1 MTVGTVLK
9 HAREQAG
16 LSAEQLSE
24 RTKIQ
29 LYKIEA
35 LEEDDFSRLPE
46 GIYLDGIIQAY
57 SREVAIDSEAMV
69 ARARIERGKRPG
81 DWEVPFSA
89 PIDLRGA
96 SRPNDRY
103 PIYDPESDDQLGSF
117 VTERQ
122 TADAPA
128 APLDPRLVEHSPWAN
143 QPIRAP
149 FSAKGREPVVARTPA
164 VRPRRWR
171 AVLALLGLFAAA
183 FSGAYLYESNRT
195 LERDY
200 EPPSAPRQ
208 ATDVDRGTPKTEPN
222 PSAVTAVPPKAA
234 SQDAAVPPATQ
245 KPGSSQDRPV
255 DTSPSTA
262 SPNVAAEPASAA
274 STARPENV
282 ATSGTL
288 ANVAGSWRLKTQVES
303 SSYSRYEGLQLG
315 YEIRLDQKGDR
326 VTGTGRKIT
335 ENGTDIDPS
344 NQTPL
349 SLSGSI
355 AGDRLTLNF
364 VERGEL
370 RSTQGKFVLI
380 LDEAGKLRGRFSSS
394 AASLPVWSRP
404 IASLRRNSPTLPGFA
419 GGKSAG
425 SSIVFV
431 SPFRQ

>member
-9 HAREQAG
+9 QAREQAG

-103 PIYDPESDDQLGSF
+103 PIDDPESDDQLGSF

-149 FSAKGREPVVARTPA
+149 SSAKGRDPVVARTPA
-164 VRPRRWR
+164 VRPQPWR
-171 AVLALLGLFAAA
+171 AVLLALLGLFAAA

-195 LERDY
+195 LERDD
-200 EPPSAPRQ
+200 EAPSAPRQ
-208 ATDVDRGTPKTEPN
+208 ATDVDRATPKTEPH
-222 PSAVTAVPPKAA
+222 PSACHRCP
-234 SQDAAVPPATQ
+234 SE
-245 KPGSSQDRPV
+245 GSFARRRG
-255 DTSPSTA
+255 PSSHSET
-262 SPNVAAEPASAA
+262 
-274 STARPENV
+274 R
-282 ATSGTL
+282 
-288 ANVAGSWRLKTQVES
+288 
-303 SSYSRYEGLQLG
+303 
-315 YEIRLDQKGDR
+315 I
-326 VTGTGRKIT
+326 VTG
-335 ENGTDIDPS
+335 
-344 NQTPL
+344 
-349 SLSGSI
+349 
-355 AGDRLTLNF
+355 
-364 VERGEL
+364 
-370 RSTQGKFVLI
+370 
-380 LDEAGKLRGRFSSS
+380 
-394 AASLPVWSRP
+394 
-404 IASLRRNSPTLPGFA
+404 SP
-419 GGKSAG
+419 
-425 SSIVFV
+425 
-431 SPFRQ
+431 R

>member
-9 HAREQAG
+9 QAREQAG
-16 LSAEQLSE
+16 LSAEQISE

-57 SREVAIDSEAMV
+57 SREVGIDSEAMV

-89 PIDLRGA
+89 PIDLRGT

-103 PIYDPESDDQLGSF
+103 RIDVPESDDQLGSF

-128 APLDPRLVEHSPWAN
+128 APLDPRIVEHSSWAN
-143 QPIRAP
+143 QPISAP
-149 FSAKGREPVVARTPA
+149 FSAKGREPVIARTPA
-164 VRPRRWR
+164 VRPRNRRWR
-171 AVLALLGLFAAA
+171 SVLALLVSFRSSFFRCVPLRIE
-183 FSGAYLYESNRT
+183 SGARTESQGCRLLRAT
-195 LERDY
+195 
-200 EPPSAPRQ
+200 
-208 ATDVDRGTPKTEPN
+208 ATDVEIATPKTEPH
-222 PSAVTAVPPKAA
+222 PSADVTAVPPNTA
-234 SQDAAVPPATQ
+234 SQDTAVPPATQ
-245 KPGSSQDRPV
+245 TPGSSQDRPV

-262 SPNVAAEPASAA
+262 SPNVAAEPARAA
-274 STARPENV
+274 STARPGNV

-288 ANVAGSWRLKTQVES
+288 PNVAGSWTLKTQVES
-303 SSYSRYEGLQLG
+303 SSYSRYAGLQLG

-326 VTGTGRKIT
+326 VTGSGRKIT

-344 NQTPL
+344 GQTPL
-349 SLSGSI
+349 SLSGII

-394 AASLPVWSRP
+394 AAQSSGLVEADRV
-404 IASLRRNSPTLPGFA
+404 PTP
-419 GGKSAG
+419 
-425 SSIVFV
+425 
-431 SPFRQ
+431 